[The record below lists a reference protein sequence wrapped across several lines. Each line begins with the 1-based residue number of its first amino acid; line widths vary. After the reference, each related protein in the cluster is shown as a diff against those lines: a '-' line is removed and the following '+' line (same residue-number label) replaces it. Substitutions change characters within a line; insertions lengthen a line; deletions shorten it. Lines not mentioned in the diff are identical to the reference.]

1 MGEITYMKKN
11 NKYTVEQLQ
20 EAMKNKQA
28 FEAYIEDVDDKYNLH
43 CVFAGENKG
52 VIPREEVSCVVEDNG
67 LVDAE
72 FCEKKKG
79 KIMQVCIKE
88 IKENED
94 EEPTIILS
102 RKELELKVRRWMYM
116 NLKPGMKLKGI
127 VRGITDYAAFVDV
140 GGGVTGI
147 VKNEE
152 ISSARIQKPSDKLKL
167 GQRVQCIVKKF
178 DKDTGRIELS
188 LKDAMGKF
196 ADKVKKLKEQDI
208 VEGIVRSRTKSGMF
222 IELDNNLVA
231 MSDHVSGIE
240 YGQKVL
246 VYIKKIN
253 IEKEKIKVEIIG

>member
-1 MGEITYMKKN
+1 MKKTK
-11 NKYTVEQLQ
+11 KYNLEELK

-28 FEAYIEDVDDKYNLH
+28 FEAYIEQVDSDYNLL
-43 CVFAGENKG
+43 CLFAGNSG
-52 VIPREEVSCVVEDNG
+52 VIPREEVSCVVQDNG

-72 FCEKKKG
+72 LCLNKKG

-88 IKENED
+88 IITNGNEI
-94 EEPTIILS
+94 EKIILS

-116 NLKPGMKLKGI
+116 NLKPGMKLKGV

-147 VKNEE
+147 VKIDE
-152 ISSARIQKPSDKLKL
+152 ISAVRIQNPAEKVKL
-167 GQRVQCIVKKF
+167 GQRVQCVVKKF

-188 LKDAMGKF
+188 LKDAMGTF
-196 ADKVKKLKEQDI
+196 AEKIKNLKEKDI

-222 IELDNNLVA
+222 IELSNNLVA
-231 MSDHVSGIE
+231 MSEHISGIE

>member
-1 MGEITYMKKN
+1 MAKKN
-11 NKYTVEQLQ
+11 YTLVELQ

-28 FEAYIEDVDDKYNLH
+28 FEAYIEEVDEKYNLH
-43 CVFAGENKG
+43 CVFAGRNNG

-67 LVDAE
+67 LVDSE
-72 FCEKKKG
+72 FCLKKKG

-88 IKENED
+88 IIENED
-94 EEPTIILS
+94 GTLNITLS

-147 VKNEE
+147 VKIED
-152 ISSARIQKPSDKLKL
+152 ISSIRIQKPADKLKL
-167 GQRVQCIVKKF
+167 GQRVQCVVKKY

-188 LKDAMGKF
+188 LKDALGTF
-196 ADKVKKLKEQDI
+196 ADKVKKLKERDI
-208 VEGIVRSRTKSGMF
+208 VEGVVRNRTKTGLF
-222 IELDNNLVA
+222 IELGNNLVA

-253 IEKEKIKVEIIG
+253 LEKEKIKVEIIG

>member
-1 MGEITYMKKN
+1 MKKVK
-11 NKYTVEQLQ
+11 KYTLEQLK

-28 FEAYIEDVDDKYNLH
+28 FEAYIEDVDDKYDLH
-43 CVFAGENKG
+43 CAFAGNHG
-52 VIPREEVSCVVEDNG
+52 IIPREEVSCVVQDNG

-72 FCEKKKG
+72 FCQKKKG

-88 IKENED
+88 INYNV
-94 EEPTIILS
+94 EEIEQIILS

-116 NLKPGMKLKGI
+116 NLKPGMRLKGI
-127 VRGITDYAAFVDV
+127 VRGLTDYAAFIDV

-147 VKNEE
+147 VKIDE
-152 ISSARIQKPSDKLKL
+152 ISAVKIQNPSEKLKL

-178 DKDTGRIELS
+178 DKDTGKIELS
-188 LKDAMGKF
+188 LKDAMGTF
-196 ADKVKKLKEQDI
+196 AEKVKKLKEKDI
-208 VEGIVRSRTKSGMF
+208 VEGVVRSRSKSGMF
-222 IELDNNLVA
+222 IELANNLVA
-231 MSDHVSGIE
+231 MSEHVSGIE

>member
-1 MGEITYMKKN
+1 MNKKG
-11 NKYTVEQLQ
+11 YTIEQLQ
-20 EAMKNKQA
+20 EALKNKQA
-28 FEAYIEDVDDKYNLH
+28 FEAYIDDVDGEYNLH
-43 CVFAGENKG
+43 CVFAGKTKG
-52 VIPREEVSCVVEDNG
+52 IIPRDEASCVVEDDG

-72 FCEKKKG
+72 FCLKKKG

-88 IKENED
+88 IALDED
-94 EEPTIILS
+94 GNLKQIILS

-127 VRGITDYAAFVDV
+127 VRGLTDYAAFVDV

-147 VKNEE
+147 VKIEE
-152 ISSARIQKPSDKLKL
+152 ISAVKIQNPSDKLKL
-167 GQRVQCIVKKF
+167 GQRVQCVVKKF
-178 DKDTGRIELS
+178 DRDTGRIELS
-188 LKDAMGKF
+188 LKDALGTF
-196 ADKVKKLKEQDI
+196 ADKVKKLKEKDI
-208 VEGIVRSRTKSGMF
+208 VEGVVRSRSKTGMF
-222 IELDNNLVA
+222 IELPNNLVA

>member
-1 MGEITYMKKN
+1 MNKKS
-11 NKYTVEQLQ
+11 YTKEQLQ

-28 FEAYIEDVDDKYNLH
+28 FEAYIQDVDGQYNLH
-43 CVFAGENKG
+43 CVFAGKNEG
-52 VIPREEVSCVVEDNG
+52 IIPREEVSCVVEDDG
-67 LVDAE
+67 LVNAD
-72 FCEKKKG
+72 FCLKKKG
-79 KIMQVCIKE
+79 KIMQVCIKD
-88 IKENED
+88 IIFGEND
-94 EEPTIILS
+94 EVKQIILS

-127 VRGITDYAAFVDV
+127 VRGLTDYAAFVDV

-147 VKNEE
+147 VKIED
-152 ISSARIQKPSDKLKL
+152 ISAVRIQNPADKLKL
-167 GQRVQCIVKKF
+167 GQRVQCVVKKF

-188 LKDAMGKF
+188 LKDALGTF
-196 ADKVKKLKEQDI
+196 ADKVKKLKETDI
-208 VEGIVRSRTKSGMF
+208 VEGIVRSRTKTGMF
-222 IELDNNLVA
+222 IELKNNLVA

>member
-1 MGEITYMKKN
+1 MKKQSK
-11 NKYTVEQLQ
+11 NKNYTLEQLQ

-28 FEAYIEDVDDKYNLH
+28 FEAYIEDVDGEYNLH
-43 CVFAGENKG
+43 CVFAGENRG
-52 VIPREEVSCVVEDNG
+52 VVPREEVSCVVDESG

-72 FCEKKKG
+72 FCLKKKG
-79 KIMQVCIKE
+79 KIMQVCIKD
-88 IKENED
+88 ISIRENEV
-94 EEPTIILS
+94 TQIVLS

-116 NLKPGMKLKGI
+116 NLKPGMKLKGV

-147 VKNEE
+147 VKIEE
-152 ISSARIQKPSDKLKL
+152 ISAVKIQNPSDKLKL
-167 GQRVQCIVKKF
+167 GQRVQCVVKKF

-188 LKDAMGKF
+188 LKDAMGTFK
-196 ADKVKKLKEQDI
+196 DKVKKLKETDI
-208 VEGIVRSRTKSGMF
+208 VEGIVRSRTKTGMF

-246 VYIKKIN
+246 VYIKRIN
-253 IEKEKIKVEIIG
+253 MEKEKIKVEIIG